1 MTQQNNNYGRD
12 QVIINS
18 PKAVY
23 VEGFTSITP
32 IKDEEVE
39 AQKRETLLNEFY
51 RGISAQYKH
60 ILAEVDKPRPS
71 KLKEINQKFKENQVV
86 IVHGASGQGKTT
98 LAYRYLHD
106 FFPDHR
112 RFQIQ
117 VVESRQHALSIAK
130 ALAGEAYAPEMPIA
144 VYIDVAPNDVGW
156 DELVKQLSSHRNI
169 QTLVTIREEDF
180 RRTSISGAELQF
192 SEVEL
197 QFDRPEAEEIYQFLV
212 DTEKPAQ
219 FLDFDDAWNRFGGE
233 GPLMEF
239 VYLVTQGN
247 SLREKLRQQVR
258 QIEDEVR
265 AGKRSEA
272 ELKLLRLVS
281 VASAFEAR
289 LKVRELVRSLKLPAP
304 QRTLEVME
312 KEYYLLRTTEN
323 GAWVGGLHPIRSGIL
338 AGILSDPTFYPWS
351 ESATE
356 CLPFIVEHDISNF
369 LLYGFSRYRT
379 ELEPLLNALD
389 SYQPRRW
396 VAIAGVVR
404 ALIWLGIKEYVET
417 NQQLIADTYA
427 VVSSGWQMVLNG
439 DIADASPD
447 ALANLQS
454 TLARFLP
461 EDELAQLEAF
471 RSRQAERSQVF
482 VRASEWLSSLTQ
494 EPIPPQLE
502 LDWVGMAETL
512 FWVGRLQVTLPLV
525 NWLSRVDLDGAVET
539 LTLETLAD
547 VALGLFYGYETGY
560 RCWINKNYARLI
572 GRFQRETQTVVWED
586 DGQNLRLHFLVELF
600 QPESLSSEIQRLDSR
615 QSIQSHFSAEPSQPY
630 VQHSE
635 AQPSQTDLER
645 GFMDAAMERLEL
657 CRKFFPDRERYA
669 SQGYGHQIWLNA
681 ELHDE
686 TEKNI
691 PYSNF
696 PLQWLVSLNAIFRG
710 LVEQTLRPNTW
721 EKYTQL
727 VLELRRA
734 IVQVLQQL
742 KQGLDVYFR
751 QQQMTQILGENIE
764 SSLWT
769 RSQQLLQFSPLLP
782 SCAFDEWGFVSDSK
796 KRSNVSNDEASY
808 KRQNLALEKY
818 SPYHKAFNEYIRA
831 FSNFFGQSKRVLI
844 FHPYFRNEEN
854 TRVQEIAQQA
864 NIDLNQQARLSVL
877 NLGDA
882 RQALPKLQGE
892 FRSLLTQFVEI
903 HELSNLERLEQ
914 ATLNELWY
922 SWYFFAF
929 HPKRRFQNATW
940 QCTQQFSNQVRE
952 IRNNIKRELR
962 RLSQNGL
969 QVSILSEDVLWEE
982 ERTLW
987 LEING
992 KNAFD
997 VYNSVEGV
1005 VSAIR
1010 RAIAAAQNHE
1020 LRHYAITFTWSN
1032 IVIVPLVRDRSLD
1045 GTAWRF
1051 SSILF
1056 SVDTSNNTFGQ
1067 WHFVPVA
1074 IPSKAFSELKLST
1087 WTYPR
1092 LLVAQKLRGTLFQLS
1107 LLVSHI
1113 RDFERLPESNEQ
1125 GSNLLQQHI
1134 QQLTTPMSQTLQAVL
1149 DAETE
1154 MLNYFRQL
1162 SPSEQENRPNLVIV
1176 VQGLAELHQQILPTP
1191 DCSRDGRIELSL
1203 NLAQIAEWASRLE
1216 SIQQSVFLIY
1226 LFWVSDVL
1234 EEAECARS

>member
-1 MTQQNNNYGRD
+1 MQQNNNHGRD

-18 PKAVY
+18 PEAVY
-23 VEGFTSITP
+23 VEGFTSFTP
-32 IKDEEVE
+32 IKDEDIE
-39 AQKRETLLNEFY
+39 AQERETLSNEFY
-51 RGISAQYKH
+51 RGISARYKH
-60 ILAEVDKPRPS
+60 ILAEIDKPRPN
-71 KLKEINQKFKENQVV
+71 KLNEINQKFKQNQIV

-106 FFPDHR
+106 FFPDHQ
-112 RFQIQ
+112 RFQVQ
-117 VVESRQHALSIAK
+117 VVEGRQHALSIAK
-130 ALAGEAYAPEMPIA
+130 VLAAQANASEMPIA
-144 VYIDVAPNDVGW
+144 VYLDVTPNDVGW

-169 QTLVTIREEDF
+169 QVLVTIREEDF
-180 RRTSISGAELQF
+180 RQTSISGAELQF

-197 QFDRPEAEEIYQFLV
+197 RFDRPEAEEIYQFLV
-212 DTEKPAQ
+212 DTEKPTQ

-247 SLREKLRQQVR
+247 SLRDKLRQQVR

-289 LKVRELVRSLKLPAP
+289 LNVKDLVRSLKLPAP

-312 KEYYLLRTTEN
+312 KEYYLLRTIEN
-323 GAWVGGLHPIRSGIL
+323 GTLVGGLHPIRSEIL
-338 AGILSDPTFYPWS
+338 ASILTDSTFYPWS

-427 VVSSGWQMVLNG
+427 VASSGWQIVLNG
-439 DIADASPD
+439 DIAGASSD
-447 ALANLQS
+447 VIANLHS

-461 EDELAQLEAF
+461 EDRLAQLEAF
-471 RSRQAERSQVF
+471 RSRQTQSSQVF
-482 VRASEWLSSLTQ
+482 VRASQWLSKLTQ

-502 LDWVGMAETL
+502 LDWVGMAEAL
-512 FWVGRLQVTLPLV
+512 FWIGRLEVNLPIV
-525 NWLSRVDLDGAVET
+525 NWLSRVGLDDAVER

-547 VALGLFYGYETGY
+547 VALGLFYGCETGY
-560 RCWINKNYARLI
+560 RSWINKNYSKLI
-572 GRFQRETQTVVWED
+572 CRFQRETQTVAWED

-600 QPESLSSEIQRLDSR
+600 QPETPSSEIQLIGGRQNIQSYFTTEPSQSSVQHPET
-615 QSIQSHFSAEPSQPY
+615 QSIQ
-630 VQHSE
+630 
-635 AQPSQTDLER
+635 TDIQKS
-645 GFMDAAMERLEL
+645 FMRASIERLEL
-657 CRKFFPDRERYA
+657 CRKFFPDRERYG
-669 SQGYGHQIWLNA
+669 SQGYGHRIWINA

-686 TEKNI
+686 TGKNI

-696 PLQWLVSLNAIFRG
+696 PLQRLVSLNAIFRG
-710 LVEQTLRPNTW
+710 LVEQTLRPETW
-721 EKYTQL
+721 EEYTQL
-727 VLELRRA
+727 VLELRRT
-734 IVQVLQQL
+734 IVQVWQQL
-742 KQGLDVYFR
+742 KQGLNIYFR
-751 QQQMTQILGENIE
+751 QQQMTRILGEHVE
-764 SSLWT
+764 SSVWI

-782 SCAFDEWGFVSDSK
+782 RCAFDEWGFVSDSSD
-796 KRSNVSNDEASY
+796 RSNESNEEAPY
-808 KRQNLALEKY
+808 KRQNLIVAKY
-818 SPYHKAFNEYIRA
+818 NLYLKAFNEYTRTC
-831 FSNFFGQSKRVLI
+831 FNFFGQSEWVLN
-844 FHPYFRNEEN
+844 FHPYLRNGEN

-882 RQALPKLQGE
+882 WKALPKLQGK
-892 FRSLLTQFVEI
+892 FRSLLSQFVEI
-903 HELSNLERLEQ
+903 HQLSNLERLEQ
-914 ATLNELWY
+914 ATFKELWC

-929 HPKRRFQNATW
+929 HPNQRFQNATW

-952 IRNNIKRELR
+952 IRNNIRRELR
-962 RLSQNGL
+962 RLSQNSL

-982 ERTLW
+982 EQTLW
-987 LEING
+987 LVING
-992 KNAFD
+992 ENVFD
-997 VYNSVEGV
+997 VYNSCEGV

-1010 RAIAAAQNHE
+1010 QAIAAAQNHE

-1032 IVIVPLVRDRSLD
+1032 IVIVPLVKGKSLN

-1056 SVDTSNNTFGQ
+1056 SVDTGEDTFKR
-1067 WHFVPVA
+1067 WNFVPVA
-1074 IPSKAFSELKLST
+1074 IPSDAFSQLALTT

-1092 LLVAQKLRGTLFQLS
+1092 LVVAQKLTGLLFQLL
-1107 LLVSHI
+1107 LLVSHL
-1113 RDFERLPESNEQ
+1113 RDFERLPEQNEQ
-1125 GSNLLQQHI
+1125 GHELLQQCI
-1134 QQLTTPMSQTLQAVL
+1134 QRLTTPIGETFQAVL

-1154 MLNYFRQL
+1154 MIDYFNQL
-1162 SPSEQENRPNLVIV
+1162 SPSEQANRPNLIIV
-1176 VQGLAELHQQILPTP
+1176 DRGLAELHQQILPP
-1191 DCSRDGRIELSL
+1191 ANCYRDGRIELAR
-1203 NLAQIAEWASRLE
+1203 NLAEVTEWASRLE
-1216 SIQQSVFLIY
+1216 SIQQSVSLMY

-1234 EEAECARS
+1234 EEAEYANS